1 MTKKDVLFGNLGED
15 SFKRRTN
22 VNYRKRVSF
31 RTPRRKVYIKG
42 SHKLGKYTEQ
52 HQVSMSSQYWHDIL
66 ASRAWKSLP
75 QFESNCD
82 NIDNGRSRITF
93 KASSAKSVECDDIE
107 DAGNELPPPKRFD
120 RKQCLQA
127 TAENSNSIADPST
140 FTMVVSASRPHTIL
154 SVTDELPRFLGYSPQ
169 QICGRS
175 LGVLQGPNTNAS
187 QLHAALKSAAIS
199 HSSTSLAVKL
209 YSSQGAELDLV
220 LACAAQA
227 DSTLGV
233 HVQAAAAAEAVVAQ
247 RLGAAEDKRGLRRQY
262 RKRYCFRQ
270 GLAIQQALERRAAGL
285 GRTPMAC

>member
-1 MTKKDVLFGNLGED
+1 MEI
-15 SFKRRTN
+15 
-22 VNYRKRVSF
+22 
-31 RTPRRKVYIKG
+31 IKQ
-42 SHKLGKYTEQ
+42 L
-52 HQVSMSSQYWHDIL
+52 MSSQYWRDVL

-75 QFESNCD
+75 QFESNSEAKE
-82 NIDNGRSRITF
+82 NGWSRITF
-93 KASSAKSVECDDIE
+93 KASSAKTVECNDLEDD
-107 DAGNELPPPKRFD
+107 GNELPPPKRFE

-127 TAENSNSIADPST
+127 TAHNTSISSDPCA

-175 LGVLQGPNTNAS
+175 IGVLQGPGTNAS

-233 HVQAAAAAEAVVAQ
+233 HVQAAAAAEAAVAQ
-247 RLGAAEDKRGLRRQY
+247 RLGAAEAKRGLRRQY

-285 GRTPMAC
+285 GRTPMAY

>member
-1 MTKKDVLFGNLGED
+1 MSCNQQ
-15 SFKRRTN
+15 
-22 VNYRKRVSF
+22 
-31 RTPRRKVYIKG
+31 
-42 SHKLGKYTEQ
+42 TER
-52 HQVSMSSQYWHDIL
+52 WRCAL

-75 QFESNCD
+75 QFESNSG
-82 NIDNGRSRITF
+82 NKVNHLNRITF
-93 KASSAKSVECDDIE
+93 KASSAKGFECANDE
-107 DAGNELPPPKRFD
+107 VAGNELPPPKRFE
-120 RKQCLQA
+120 RKQCMQPA
-127 TAENSNSIADPST
+127 AHRISSI
-140 FTMVVSASRPHTIL
+140 
-154 SVTDELPRFLGYSPQ
+154 SVPDELAGFLGYSPQ

-175 LGVLQGPNTNAS
+175 IGVLQGPGTNAS

-233 HVQAAAAAEAVVAQ
+233 HVQAAAAAEAAVAQ
-247 RLGAAEDKRGLRRQY
+247 RLGAAEAKRGLRRQY

-285 GRTPMAC
+285 GRTPMAY